1 MSNVMYSFDTQGV
14 DAKMNDLYAKTD
26 AAVEAEAVSV
36 SSDFFAWIILNF
48 YLTEEQIIYMK
59 SLGSAFAE
67 SNGNDLA
74 FAFRNRLDVT
84 LTKGDISARTIKFIR
99 KEQNVTTV
107 SEPEQAS
114 DVAGS
119 IDYYIS

>member
-14 DAKMNDLYAKTD
+14 DAKMKDLYAKPD
-26 AAVEAEAVSV
+26 AAIEAEAVSV
-36 SSDFFAWIILNF
+36 SSDFVAWIVLNF
-48 YLTEEQIIYMK
+48 YLTEEQVIYLK
-59 SLGSAFAE
+59 SLGPAFAE

-114 DVAGS
+114 DIAGS